1 MTLESAVSLWSGNY
15 SACGEFGNKIPQNT
29 RPNRKIT
36 TPPCPGGKTQEYE
49 HKKAPGETEKKKKT
63 NQICAVAEKKEN
75 ACGTHYVSRGHLN
88 STYIGIYI
96 CAYKELEAQ
105 DWKL

>member
-1 MTLESAVSLWSGNY
+1 MTLESAVSFWSGNY

-49 HKKAPGETEKKKKT
+49 HKKAPGETEKKRKPTKYA
-63 NQICAVAEKKEN
+63 QSPRKRKMP
-75 ACGTHYVSRGHLN
+75 
-88 STYIGIYI
+88 
-96 CAYKELEAQ
+96 EAQ
-105 DWKL
+105 TM